1 MVAAFGLTGPCSR
14 EQSWATGGKG
24 GGRENLQ
31 DSERERER
39 ERRAYDGGATRGK
52 TRLFTGARQRGDGGA
67 EAKRLINRYYT
78 GVKQRTAPP

>member
-39 ERRAYDGGATRGK
+39 ERDERTVAGRHEGKEEYLQALDRGAM
-52 TRLFTGARQRGDGGA
+52 AAQRPSD
-67 EAKRLINRYYT
+67 
-78 GVKQRTAPP
+78 